1 MEKLS
6 SAARRLLKQQAHAL
20 KPVMQLGKE
29 GATPAFLQELAS
41 QLQTHE
47 LLKVRVLKSC
57 PVSIA
62 AMEEQLNG
70 MACHL
75 VQKVGHMLTLFR
87 QREEDSNFANL
98 LRKKGKDEAP

>member
-20 KPVMQLGKE
+20 KPVLQLGKE
-29 GATPAFLQELAS
+29 GATPAFLQELSS
-41 QLQTHE
+41 QLLTHE

-57 PVSIA
+57 SLSSA
-62 AMEEQLNG
+62 ALEEQLNG

-75 VQKVGHMLTLFR
+75 VQKVGHILTLFR
-87 QREEDSNFANL
+87 QREEDSQFSKL
-98 LRKKGKDEAP
+98 LSEKA